1 MTDRG
6 GVERTFGLDG
16 ANGEDDPIR
25 TLMAASRV
33 SLISRVHTMHPT
45 SDTNLKRF
53 LEDYEEY
60 GCFFFMAV
68 QWSEGQPPELLSD
81 TEILIRE
88 IHVREA

>member
-1 MTDRG
+1 
-6 GVERTFGLDG
+6 
-16 ANGEDDPIR
+16 
-25 TLMAASRV
+25 
-33 SLISRVHTMHPT
+33 MHPT

-68 QWSEGQPPELLSD
+68 YWSEGQPPELLSD